1 MTHFLLIYDRA
12 KRRLVSHVA
21 FSDVEEA
28 TAAYD
33 AAEVEHL
40 GDQEV
45 EVVLVGGDS
54 LESVKHTH
62 GQYFESGSAG
72 ARAQVGRRRGRR
84 PRPGSRRES
93 PHAGAT

>member
-12 KRRLVSHVA
+12 GRRLVSSVA
-21 FSDVEEA
+21 FSDVDEA

-54 LESVKHTH
+54 LESIKQTH
-62 GQYFESGSAG
+62 GQYFESGAADAAQETWTVGGALRRLALGDGAAG
-72 ARAQVGRRRGRR
+72 
-84 PRPGSRRES
+84 
-93 PHAGAT
+93 